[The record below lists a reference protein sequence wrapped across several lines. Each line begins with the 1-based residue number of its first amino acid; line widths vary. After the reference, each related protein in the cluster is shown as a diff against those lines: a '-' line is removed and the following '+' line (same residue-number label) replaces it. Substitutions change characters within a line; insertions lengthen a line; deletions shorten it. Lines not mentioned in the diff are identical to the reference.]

1 MKADYC
7 VYIGRFQPLTI
18 AHEFMIR
25 RAFEEAENVIII
37 LGSDKSSPSLKNP
50 FTTEERKK
58 MILSAFPDSNIVILP
73 VKDSAYNFN
82 AWIAE
87 VYKKIIAFAKPCT
100 TIKIIGHF
108 KDDSSYYLKHFPQW
122 KFVHETRTYDGL
134 SATTVRNQLFDGTGH
149 LSTKWTT
156 FVSVSTMNFLMSW
169 MEREKTRFNSFV
181 AEYDFLKKYHKLWES
196 TPYPPTFVTTDAVVL
211 SRSHIL
217 LIKRGRNP
225 GKGLYALPGGFLDQ
239 NETIEQNCIRELREE
254 TKIDVATPILKSSI
268 TQVHVFDHP
277 KRDPRGRIITH
288 AHLFEL
294 SVKDMPNVKAAD
306 DASEVAWIP
315 IGELDSIEDQFFGD
329 HIQIIKFLLGR
340 SM

>member
-7 VYIGRFQPLTI
+7 VYVGRFQPLTV

-58 MILSAFPDSNIVILP
+58 MILSAFPDRNIVILP

-87 VYKKIIAFAKPCT
+87 VHKKVKAIVKPNS
-100 TIKIIGHF
+100 TIKMIGHF
-108 KDDSSYYLKHFPQW
+108 KDDSSYYLKYFPQW
-122 KFVHETRTYDGL
+122 EFINEKAVYNL
-134 SATTVRNQLFDGTGH
+134 SATDVRNELFNGND

-156 FVSVSTMNFLMSW
+156 FVSVPVMNFINKW
-169 MEREKTRFNSFV
+169 MENEKTKFENFV
-181 AEYDFLKKYHKLWES
+181 AEFDFLKKYHKSWES
-196 TPYPPTFVTTDAVVL
+196 APYPPTFVTTDAVVF
-211 SRSHIL
+211 SHGHIL

-239 NETIEQNCIRELREE
+239 TETIEQGCIRELKEE
-254 TKIDVATPILKSSI
+254 TKIDIATPILKNSI
-268 TQVHVFDHP
+268 TQTHVFDHP
-277 KRDPRGRIITH
+277 YRDPRGRTITH

-294 SVKDMPNVKAAD
+294 SLKEMPNVKAAD

-315 IGELDSIEDQFFGD
+315 IGELDNIEDQFFGD
-329 HIQIIKFLLGR
+329 HIQIIKFFLGR